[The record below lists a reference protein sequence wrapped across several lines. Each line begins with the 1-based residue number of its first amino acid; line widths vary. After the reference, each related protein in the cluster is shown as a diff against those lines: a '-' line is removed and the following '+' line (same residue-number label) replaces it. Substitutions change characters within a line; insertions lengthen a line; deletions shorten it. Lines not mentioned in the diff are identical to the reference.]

1 MYDGL
6 SDGGFACAFLSQNKD
21 TFLTKARWS
30 KKVRMPLLAT
40 FDPYDEAQ
48 TSAWLDSFAKLTES
62 GPHGHLY
69 CGTAGVFEF
78 DFVSGEIGEWLS
90 VLKDKV
96 DDLLDDLSA
105 DDYSEEDQSLFQ
117 TQLAASLHTSMA
129 YSSTM
134 LKEEVA
140 NEWAKSFMNSM
151 DGGKFF
157 RSDIGSCMTASTFDT
172 MYVAAVG
179 TKVAYILIQDED

>member
-1 MYDGL
+1 
-6 SDGGFACAFLSQNKD
+6 
-21 TFLTKARWS
+21 
-30 KKVRMPLLAT
+30 MPLLAT

-62 GPHGHLY
+62 GPHGRLY
-69 CGTAGVFEF
+69 NCTAGVFEF
-78 DFVSGEIGEWLS
+78 DFVSGEIVEWLS

-96 DDLLDDLSA
+96 DDLLDNLSA

-157 RSDIGSCMTASTFDT
+157 RSNMCLTASTFDT